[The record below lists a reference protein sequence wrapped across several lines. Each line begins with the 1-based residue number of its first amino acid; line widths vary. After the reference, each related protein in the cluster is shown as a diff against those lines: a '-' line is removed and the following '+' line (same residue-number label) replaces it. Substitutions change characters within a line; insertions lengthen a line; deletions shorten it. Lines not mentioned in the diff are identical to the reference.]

1 MLKVINQVDDW
12 VREIIKDDP
21 VRPHLTTEYRINENS
36 EMFGLYDEKSYLG
49 AVCCVRYTEGVP
61 FSVTDMSD
69 RSSLFSDTAVF
80 YTIWSYQKVAGRN
93 LIVDASEWIT
103 ANRPT
108 IKNLVT
114 LSPKTEMAERFHI
127 KNGAV
132 KWRENEDS
140 VNYAYQLKA

>member
-1 MLKVINQVDDW
+1 
-12 VREIIKDDP
+12 
-21 VRPHLTTEYRINENS
+21 
-36 EMFGLYDEKSYLG
+36 
-49 AVCCVRYTEGVP
+49 
-61 FSVTDMSD
+61 MSD

-80 YTIWSYQKVAGRN
+80 YTIWSYQKGAGRN

-127 KNGAV
+127 RNGAV

-140 VNYAYQLKA
+140 VNYAYQLRA